1 MIDYLKFSL
10 DNVEL
15 GTITPPATGF
25 WDLGGF
31 PADIQNPWRFGTK
44 MAPFDQEVYSL
55 ALIEQLL
62 SFSNNVIKRFLYV
75 VLFDY

>member
-1 MIDYLKFSL
+1 
-10 DNVEL
+10 VEL

-55 ALIEQLL
+55 AFIKQMFL
-62 SFSNNVIKRFLYV
+62 SSYNAIKRFLYV
-75 VLFDY
+75 VLYDY